1 MIRSAP
7 FLLALLIAIHAH
19 TGEAPVFSGSYST
32 QPETHRGWEQFHN
45 GDLDAGLA
53 SFAAALAKKPTDSAA
68 LFGQAL
74 HALAM
79 SDYQLALERL
89 CLAVDGAKDSPWSE
103 LYVHEVVNALPYSSN
118 EKPFLDLCARAEGPG
133 YRPHLKSQLLAA
145 KAAWLQQRGQFAA
158 ATEAARRVQYLS
170 RWALAGPFDNRDN
183 AGFETVYAPETSID
197 FAAPVAGRNRSVQWF
212 QPAAEPTDG
221 RMDLGEVFEPNTHVL
236 AYAVTFVDAPEAGW
250 AVLRAGFSGSFAV
263 WVNDQKAASVPELNQ
278 FGADKVVV
286 PVYIQKGWNRIL
298 VKTGVVEDT
307 DWIFTA
313 RLSKADGNPLAFTKV
328 DSSAA
333 ALEAWKASGKRSELP
348 PKPAAFDLGLRA
360 ELETEL
366 QREPGNVP
374 ALFALGSVLHWQNFG
389 DREQNPDAKQL
400 RKALTLAPKSPFLRL
415 RLATIAEDRNEAR
428 QAAELALASHP
439 SLPALHETLAILA
452 SENQQEMI
460 AADLAA
466 RARKKFG
473 PERTGAA
480 TIVLA
485 ATLTQQDESTDDS
498 LDVRDSSGV
507 GGRAYAARL
516 LDEVLAR
523 HPYLAEGWRKFA
535 MLQASRHDRLA
546 VLKRGLEK
554 CGGDA
559 VLRAKYASE
568 LAAMEKDSD
577 ALALE
582 EADLANDPFNITKA
596 VEVSKRAMSAGDAK
610 KELAILEQAR
620 ANAPESADLL
630 EALATAKHRAGETSQ
645 AVELLRD
652 VLRIKPNSPRVRD
665 FMALLDATPDDR
677 QRFFSP
683 YDIQLK
689 DLSMPDPRAFPNDN
703 VVNVLNQTVVRL
715 NANGSSSRM
724 IHYVAKVLRPAGV
737 QELSFH
743 NIYYDPERQVVDII
757 KASVITPE
765 GRELAR
771 ADVQDRS
778 TSAMAGVQT
787 RIYDEHHLK
796 QVRFKELEPGAT
808 IDLQYT
814 IRDTGLNI
822 YGDYFAD
829 SFNLADDNPTIRSQ
843 YVLDTP
849 ASLNIQTQVL
859 NAKLEPK
866 PGSTQDPQRKT
877 LVWELNNTPG
887 IVRERNMPPAVDK
900 LAQLQVTTMNSWQ
913 DVGQWYWNLAKESL
927 VPSEEM
933 KAAVAEITKD
943 AKNDREKLRMI
954 HDWVIAKI
962 RYLGIEFGRNGYKPH
977 RAADS
982 FKSLYG
988 DCKDTATLI
997 TSMLQ
1002 VAGIESRL
1010 VLIRTT
1016 DAGAVPE
1023 NSLPMPNLFNHC
1035 IAYVPKL
1042 DGRDYWI
1049 DCTTDFHQLG
1059 EVPYADENAQVLV
1072 VGKTGGTFVRIPRSA
1087 PQDNMVEQKFE
1098 AKVAR
1103 DGAATL
1109 KMRDVRHGQFA
1120 PSYRELAETPGQYE
1134 RFMREFAARKFNGA
1148 EVVEMSR
1155 ADRKDQGPMWM
1166 ETTLKVPQ
1174 LASRSGERKA
1184 LPATLDP
1191 LGLSNRFTGD
1201 TKRTNDVELY
1211 FAWKR
1216 VSETVYDL
1224 DAALTV
1230 LSVPE
1235 ELDLKEAFGLYS
1247 RKVLR
1252 EASRVTIRETF
1263 ELSRASVKAEE
1274 YEAFK
1279 SFCNKVDNATDQKV
1293 LLEVR

>member
-1 MIRSAP
+1 VIRSVS
-7 FLLALLIAIHAH
+7 LLLSLLVLNAVA
-19 TGEAPVFSGSYST
+19 GEAPVFSGSYST
-32 QPETHRGWEQFHN
+32 QPDTHRGWEQFHA
-45 GDLDAGLA
+45 GDLDGGLA
-53 SFAAALAKKPTDSAA
+53 SFAKNPADPAALY
-68 LFGQAL
+68 GQAL

-79 SDYQLALERL
+79 SDYQIALERL
-89 CLAVDGAKDSPWSE
+89 CQAVDGAKASPWSE
-103 LYVHEVVNALPYSSN
+103 LYIYEAVNALPYASD
-118 EKPFLDLCARAEGPG
+118 EKPFLDLCQRAEGAG
-133 YRPHLKSQLLAA
+133 YRPLLKAQLLDA
-145 KAAWLQQRGQFAA
+145 KANWLRLRGQFAA
-158 ATEAARRVQYLS
+158 ATETARKVNYLS

-183 AGFETVYAPETSID
+183 AGFDTVNPPETTIN
-197 FAAPVAGRNRSVQWF
+197 FAEAVPGRNRPVKWF
-212 QPAAEPTDG
+212 QPAAEPADG
-221 RMDLGEVFEPNTHVL
+221 HMDLGEVFEPNTHVL
-236 AYAVTFVDAPEAGW
+236 AYAVTFVEASEGGW
-250 AVLRAGFSGSFAV
+250 SVLRAGFSGSFAV
-263 WVNDQKAASVPELNQ
+263 WVNDQKIASVPELNH
-278 FGADKVVV
+278 FGDKLTL
-286 PVYIQKGWNRIL
+286 PVYIQKGWNKIL
-298 VKTGVVEDT
+298 VKTGVVEDANW
-307 DWIFTA
+307 DFTV
-313 RLSKADGNPLAFTKV
+313 RLTKADGTPLALSKI
-328 DSSAA
+328 DSSSV
-333 ALEAWKASGKRSELP
+333 ALEAYAASGKRNELP
-348 PKPAAFDLGLRA
+348 TKPATFDLGIRA
-360 ELETEL
+360 ELDAEL
-366 QREPGNVP
+366 QREPRNVT
-374 ALFALGSVLHWQNFG
+374 ALFALGSLMHWQNFG
-389 DREQNPDAKQL
+389 DREQNPDARQL
-400 RKALTLAPKSPFLRL
+400 RKALTLASKSPFLRL

-428 QAAELALASHP
+428 QSAELALASHP
-439 SLPALHETLAILA
+439 ALPALHETLAILA

-480 TIVLA
+480 TVVLA
-485 ATLTQQDESTDDS
+485 ATLTQDESGDDS
-498 LDVRDSSGV
+498 LEVRDSSGV

-516 LDEVLAR
+516 IDEVVTR
-523 HPYLAEGWRKFA
+523 HPYLAEAWHKLVT
-535 MLQASRHDRLA
+535 LQTSRHDRLA

-554 CGGDA
+554 LGGDA
-559 VLRAKYASE
+559 VLRQKYANE
-568 LAAMEKDSD
+568 LAAMEKDAE
-577 ALALE
+577 ALAWQE
-582 EADLANDPFNITKA
+582 TELAAEPFNISKA
-596 VEVSKRAMSAGDAK
+596 IAVAKRAMSAGDAK

-620 ANAPESADLL
+620 ASAPESADLL
-630 EALATAKHRAGETSQ
+630 EAIAVYKHRAGETSQ

-652 VLRIKPNSPRVRD
+652 VLRIKPNSPRVKD
-665 FMALLDATPDDR
+665 YLSLLNVHPDDQ
-677 QRFFSP
+677 QRFYAP
-683 YDIQLK
+683 YDIQFK
-689 DLSMPDPRAFPNDN
+689 DLSMPDPRTFPNDN
-703 VVNVLNQTVVRL
+703 VVNVLNQTVVRV
-715 NANGSSSRM
+715 NPNGSSSRM
-724 IHYVAKVLRPAGV
+724 VHVVAKVLRPAGV
-737 QELSFH
+737 QELSYH
-743 NIYYDPERQVVDII
+743 NIYYDPERQVVDIL

-808 IDLQYT
+808 IELQYT

-822 YGDYFAD
+822 YGDYFSD
-829 SFNLADDNPTIRSQ
+829 TFNLSDDNPTLRSQ
-843 YVLDTP
+843 YVLDVP
-849 ASLNIQTQVL
+849 ADLNIQTQVL
-859 NAKLEPK
+859 NTKLEPR
-866 PGSTQDPQRKT
+866 PGATQDPQRKT
-877 LVWELNNTPG
+877 MLWELNNTPG

-900 LAQLQVTTMNSWQ
+900 LAQLQVTTMKSWQ
-913 DVGQWYWNLAKESL
+913 DVGQWYWNLSRESL
-927 VPSEEM
+927 VPSEEI
-933 KAAVAEITKD
+933 KTAVAEITKD
-943 AKNDREKLRMI
+943 AKNDREKLRLI

-997 TSMLQ
+997 TSMLE

-1072 VGKTGGTFVRIPRSA
+1072 VGKNGGSFVRIPRSA
-1087 PQDNMVEQKFE
+1087 PVANMVEQKFE
-1098 AKVAR
+1098 AKVQR
-1103 DGAATL
+1103 DGTATL

-1134 RFMREFAARKFNGA
+1134 RFMREFAARRFNGA
-1148 EVVEMSR
+1148 EVVEMTR
-1155 ADRKDQGPMWM
+1155 ADRKEQGPMWM

-1191 LGLSNRFTGD
+1191 LGLSGRFTGE

-1216 VSETVYDL
+1216 VTETVYDL

-1230 LSVPE
+1230 LSLPE
-1235 ELDLKEAFGLYS
+1235 ELDLKEPFGLYS
-1247 RKVLR
+1247 RKVSK
-1252 EASRVTIRETF
+1252 EGSRVTIKETF

-1279 SFCNKVDNATDQKV
+1279 TFCNKVDNANDQKV